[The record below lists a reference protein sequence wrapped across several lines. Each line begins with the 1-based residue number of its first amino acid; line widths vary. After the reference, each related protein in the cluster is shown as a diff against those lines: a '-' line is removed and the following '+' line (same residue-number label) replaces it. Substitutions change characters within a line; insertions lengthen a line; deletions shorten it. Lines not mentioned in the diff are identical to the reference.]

1 MFMKNLILG
10 AFALMVLSL
19 TSCGGGLKLDNFDN
33 AAALN
38 DVIAKNLKA
47 DANVTSIRIQPITT
61 YLSTEVSSIDIH
73 STAADGKKYLTQ
85 IFLEPARETVEKELE
100 DKTSSYSRSKADPG
114 RSINDYD
121 FTVVLSNISN
131 AAQQIID
138 AGMTYSGVGP
148 YKINFSSDPA
158 KDKHSFSILSK
169 IGTSTQGRNIVTE
182 YYEIDAE
189 ADAESNVTVEIPT
202 EE

>member
-19 TSCGGGLKLDNFDN
+19 TSCGGIKLDNYDN

-47 DANVTSIRIQPITT
+47 DANVTAINIQPVSS
-61 YLSTEVSSIDIH
+61 YLSTEVSSIHIY
-73 STAADGKKYLTQ
+73 STTADGKKHLTQ
-85 IFLEPARETVEKELE
+85 IFLEPARETIDKELE
-100 DKTSSYSRSKADPG
+100 DRTSSYSKSKADPG
-114 RSINDYD
+114 RPINDYD
-121 FTVVLSNISN
+121 FMVAFTNISN
-131 AAQQIID
+131 AAQQVID
-138 AGMTYSGVGP
+138 AGMTYSGVGS
-148 YKINFSSDPA
+148 YNIKFSSDPA

-169 IGTSTQGRNIVTE
+169 AGTSTRGRNIVTE

-189 ADAESNVTVEIPT
+189 ADAEGNVTVEIPT